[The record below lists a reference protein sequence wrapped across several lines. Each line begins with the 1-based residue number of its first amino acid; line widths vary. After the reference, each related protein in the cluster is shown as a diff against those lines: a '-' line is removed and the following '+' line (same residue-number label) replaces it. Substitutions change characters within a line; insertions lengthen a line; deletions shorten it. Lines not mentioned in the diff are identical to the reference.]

1 MLFKMH
7 KIDDSFRQR
16 KQTEARARRRR
27 RWRRRMAMAVAGLTF
42 AGVCLAVWFYR
53 QTSVPMAP
61 TPSDN
66 IAAPVPTLAP
76 SLIDLPGDPLRIE
89 LASNGGRSVIVIP
102 EVPGEFRDSGVTGP
116 ISLLHETILPT
127 SQRLMAS
134 IPSTPQDFAF
144 FQAQRAAAMAPS
156 MPLNGGDPATR
167 TAPANTA
174 DNPSQAQETRGGGW
188 SDITSAG
195 LEGADASF
203 RKTMV
208 ENNVSSISLIAE
220 TLRKVSTQ
228 DDIHRVVMATPVTA
242 FLKGSGLSD
251 ADAQQLSVGIRA
263 AAGLETL
270 PAGAIVAMRH
280 LAGDPAQPSHR
291 LVQLAIY
298 QADSFLAAFALD
310 GAGQFVSAADPWLAQ
325 NLLRLLDDASPPS
338 QERRYRLL
346 DGIYSVGL
354 RNGISSVVIGEAIMH
369 LARAHDLGRFASV
382 EDSLTLLYADD
393 ARAGA
398 GGQSRVLYVG
408 VDGPETA
415 MHCFVFRPAH
425 AGDFSCL
432 GDVGAGKHG
441 ALNGM
446 VTPVAGVMTATFG
459 PRRHPILH
467 KVLMHE
473 GVDWAAPVGTP
484 VRAAYAGRVVAV
496 GDAGTLGN
504 YVKIEHDR
512 DRATGYAHLSGF
524 APGLTVG
531 QQVKAGDLIGYVGT
545 SGQSAGPHLHFELY
559 AGGKP
564 IDPLQDAIAFADK
577 GDQAVEALVD
587 QIVRVESAGD
597 ATAKNPLS
605 TALGLGQFIEATW
618 MRMMTTHRPDLAQ
631 SLDRQQILALRL
643 DPTLSREMVAN
654 LAREN
659 RSFLEAGGQPATAGR
674 LYLAHFLGP
683 EGARAVLSAQ
693 DEEPLETLLGNQ
705 VIQANPFLTGKNAA
719 YVKNWA
725 DQKMMRRAVS
735 PARVEVPAS
744 PEFENYRTAIL
755 TLIAGNRR

>member
-1 MLFKMH
+1 VLFFKMH
-7 KIDDSFRQR
+7 KIDDSFRQ
-16 KQTEARARRRR
+16 KKETETRARRRR
-27 RWRRRMAMAVAGLTF
+27 RRKRRMVVAALAF
-42 AGVCLAVWFYR
+42 VAVCLAAWFYR
-53 QTSVPMAP
+53 QASVPVAP
-61 TPSDN
+61 TPSDS

-76 SLIDLPGDPLRIE
+76 SLIDLPGDALRIE
-89 LASNGGRSVIVIP
+89 LASNGGRSIVAIAD
-102 EVPGEFRDSGVTGP
+102 VPDELRDSGIVG
-116 ISLLHETILPT
+116 SANLLHEKILPT
-127 SQRLMAS
+127 SQRLVAS

-144 FQAQRAAAMAPS
+144 FQAQRTAS
-156 MPLNGGDPATR
+156 MPLDGAMDGAGPAAR
-167 TAPANTA
+167 TAPADATA
-174 DNPSQAQETRGGGW
+174 PPSQAHETGGSGW
-188 SDITSAG
+188 SDITTAG
-195 LEGADASF
+195 LEGADAGF
-203 RKTMV
+203 RKTVV
-208 ENNVSSISLIAE
+208 ENNVSSITLIAE
-220 TLRKVSTQ
+220 PLRKALSQ
-228 DDIHRVVMATPVTA
+228 DDIRRVVVASPVAA

-251 ADAQQLSVGIRA
+251 AEAQQISVRIRA
-263 AAGLETL
+263 ATGLDTL
-270 PAGAIVAMRH
+270 PAGTIVAMRH
-280 LAGDPAQPSHR
+280 LADDPAQPSHR

-298 QADSFLAAFALD
+298 QADSFLAAFAVD
-310 GAGQFVSAADPWLAQ
+310 EAGQFVSAADPWLAQ

-354 RNGISSVVIGEAIMH
+354 RNGIPSVVIGEAIMH
-369 LARAHDLGRFASV
+369 LSRAHDLGRFASG
-382 EDSLTLLYADD
+382 EDSLTLLYADN

-425 AGDFSCL
+425 TGDFSCL
-432 GDVGAGKHG
+432 GDVGVGRQS

-446 VTPVAGVMTATFG
+446 VTPVAGVMTSTFG

-484 VRAAYAGRVVAV
+484 VRAAYGGRVVTI

-512 DRATGYAHLSGF
+512 NRATGYAHLGTF
-524 APGLTVG
+524 APGLSVG

-545 SGQSAGPHLHFELY
+545 SGQSTGPHLHFELY
-559 AGGKP
+559 ASGKP
-564 IDPLQDAIAFADK
+564 IDPLEDAIAFADT

-597 ATAKNPLS
+597 AAAKNPLS

-618 MRMMTTHRPDLAQ
+618 MRMMTMHRPDLAQ
-631 SLDRQQILALRL
+631 SLDRQQILSLRL

-659 RSFLEAGGQPATAGR
+659 RSFLEAGGQTATAGR

-683 EGARAVLSAQ
+683 EGARTVLSAK
-693 DEEPLETLLGNQ
+693 DEEPLETLLGNP

-725 DQKMMRRAVS
+725 DQKMMRRAV
-735 PARVEVPAS
+735 PQTRVEVPAS
-744 PEFENYRTAIL
+744 PEFENYRTAVL
-755 TLIAGNRR
+755 LLVTGNIR

>member
-1 MLFKMH
+1 
-7 KIDDSFRQR
+7 
-16 KQTEARARRRR
+16 
-27 RWRRRMAMAVAGLTF
+27 MAMAVAGVIS

-53 QTSVPMAP
+53 QTSVPIAP
-61 TPSDN
+61 VPGDN
-66 IAAPVPTLAP
+66 TAAPVPTLAP

-89 LASNGGRSVIVIP
+89 LASNGGRSVVVIP
-102 EVPGEFRDSGVTGP
+102 DVPGELRDSGVAGP
-116 ISLLHETILPT
+116 VSLLHEKILPT
-127 SQRLMAS
+127 SQRLVAS

-156 MPLNGGDPATR
+156 APPTGNDPAAR
-167 TAPANTA
+167 SVPTAA
-174 DNPSQAQETRGGGW
+174 DHSTQADETRGGGW
-188 SDITSAG
+188 SDITTAG
-195 LEGADASF
+195 LEGADAGF

-220 TLRKVSTQ
+220 TLRKASTQ
-228 DDIHRVVMATPVTA
+228 DDIHRVVVATPVAA

-251 ADAQQLSVGIRA
+251 ADAQQIAARIRA
-263 AAGLETL
+263 AIGLETL
-270 PAGAIVAMRH
+270 PAGAIVAMRS
-280 LAGDPAQPSHR
+280 LGGDPARPLHR
-291 LVQLAIY
+291 LMQLAIY
-298 QADSFLAAFALD
+298 QADSFLAAFAVD

-325 NLLRLLDDASPPS
+325 NLLRLLDDSTPPS
-338 QERRYRLL
+338 RERRYRLL

-354 RNGISSVVIGEAIMH
+354 RNGIPSVVIGEAIMH
-369 LARAHDLGRFASV
+369 LARAHDLGRFASD
-382 EDSLTLLYADD
+382 EDSLTLLYAEN
-393 ARAGA
+393 ARTGA
-398 GGQSRVLYVG
+398 EGQSRVLYVG
-408 VDGPETA
+408 VEGPETT
-415 MHCFVFRPAH
+415 MHCFVFQPTH
-425 AGDFSCL
+425 AGDFNCM
-432 GDVGAGKHG
+432 GDTGMSKQG

-473 GVDWAAPVGTP
+473 GVDWVAPVGTP

-559 AGGKP
+559 ADGKP

-597 ATAKNPLS
+597 AAAKNPLS

-618 MRMMTTHRPDLAQ
+618 MRMMTMHRPDLAQ

-659 RSFLEAGGQPATAGR
+659 RSFLEAGGQSATAGR

-693 DEEPLETLLGNQ
+693 DEEPLDTLLGSQ

-725 DQKMMRRAVS
+725 DQKMMRRAT
-735 PARVEVPAS
+735 PLARVEVPVS
-744 PEFENYRTAIL
+744 PEFESYRTAVL
-755 TLIAGNRR
+755 MLMAGNRH